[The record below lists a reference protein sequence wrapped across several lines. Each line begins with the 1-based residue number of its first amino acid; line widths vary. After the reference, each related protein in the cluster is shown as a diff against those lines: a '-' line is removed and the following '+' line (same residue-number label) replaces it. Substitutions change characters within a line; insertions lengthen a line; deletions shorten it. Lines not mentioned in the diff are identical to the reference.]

1 MVLIF
6 GLGSFEFE
14 FEFEFAVGL
23 ERIQPIE
30 RANVRTHEQTNIPW
44 TTLRN

>member
-14 FEFEFAVGL
+14 FKFVFAVGL
-23 ERIQPIE
+23 ERIPADRASQRTNE
-30 RANVRTHEQTNIPW
+30 RTNIPW